1 MSEEDKVLDNDS
13 STTESQQNQD
23 VELVLEDD
31 AEILKAEIAKKDAII
46 KQVTARAHQAEAKL
60 KSKDSVATK
69 ETKQPVDDNKEIFN
83 DALELRLQG
92 YSKEEVE
99 FIIKNGGVKSI
110 TDNPFVKAAVETMK
124 EQRKAEQSVST
135 TDTGKSEI
143 ETKFTPEQIAKMSV
157 EELEK
162 HLPHSKI

>member
-13 STTESQQNQD
+13 SITESQQNQD

-60 KSKDSVATK
+60 KNNSVATK
-69 ETKQPVDDNKEIFN
+69 ETKQPVDGNKEIFN

-99 FIIKNGGVKSI
+99 FIIKNGGVKSV